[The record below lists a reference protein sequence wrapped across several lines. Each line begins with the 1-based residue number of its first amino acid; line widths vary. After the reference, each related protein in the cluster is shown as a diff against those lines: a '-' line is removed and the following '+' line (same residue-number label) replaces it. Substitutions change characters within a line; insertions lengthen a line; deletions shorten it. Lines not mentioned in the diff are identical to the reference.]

1 MWNRI
6 PPMGPLR
13 HRSRLEMRDWNGRE
27 CRLAGVCECSKGSV
41 LEPLRPMWQIGGFLD
56 RLRELP
62 LTPRRTLMQEDVMK
76 AYFQNLPT
84 KTWLLLVIPA
94 VVLAYP
100 IARIVVPA
108 VLHAVVPEVVRS
120 VLSVI

>member
-1 MWNRI
+1 
-6 PPMGPLR
+6 
-13 HRSRLEMRDWNGRE
+13 
-27 CRLAGVCECSKGSV
+27 
-41 LEPLRPMWQIGGFLD
+41 
-56 RLRELP
+56 
-62 LTPRRTLMQEDVMK
+62 MK
-76 AYFQNLPT
+76 AYFNKLPT
-84 KTWLLLVIPA
+84 RTWLLLVMPL